1 MSFKEYWIP
10 IFKKEYFKAK
20 LTNDFETILA
30 IRDNIKRNWSLSEEE
45 KIEICKLIKGVVW
58 WIYTRN
64 ITKY

>member
-10 IFKKEYFKAK
+10 IFKKEHFKAK

-45 KIEICKLIKGVVW
+45 KIEICKLIKGVV
-58 WIYTRN
+58 
-64 ITKY
+64 